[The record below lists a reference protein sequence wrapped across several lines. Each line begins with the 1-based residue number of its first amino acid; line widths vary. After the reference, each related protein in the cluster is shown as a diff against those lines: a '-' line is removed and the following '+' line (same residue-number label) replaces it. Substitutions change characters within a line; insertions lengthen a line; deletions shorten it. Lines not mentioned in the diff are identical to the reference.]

1 MKVTDCY
8 WEKANLGSKTAE
20 IEIEQNDVF
29 DSNTIIDIE
38 QQYEYV
44 VIKVPMK
51 MAGYNFGLTKLG
63 YTMTE
68 VQCRLS
74 KEYRDFD
81 FEDRL
86 IQRIMPHISFS
97 KIEDKESF
105 DALVKRITPGMFST
119 DRISLDPYYGLETAA
134 QRYKNWMTSAF
145 SGGTAQFLSLKYDNN
160 EVGFSMYKQDRDLV
174 EMILGGIFEEYQ
186 SRGIGIMTPTRHL
199 LYAKQTGEP
208 LKKVSTA
215 ISSNNSPVWKIYNHF
230 NFKIDNLF
238 YVYIK
243 HIE

>member
-8 WEKANLGSKTAE
+8 WEQANLGSKTAE

-29 DSNTIIDIE
+29 DCKTIADFE

-51 MAGYNFGLTKLG
+51 MAGFNFGLTRLG
-63 YTMTE
+63 YTMAE
-68 VQCRLS
+68 VQCKLS

-86 IQRIMPHISFS
+86 IQRMMPHISFC
-97 KIEDKESF
+97 KIEDNQSLC
-105 DALVKRITPGMFST
+105 ALVNKITPGMFST

-134 QRYKNWMTSAF
+134 QRYKNWMNSAF
-145 SGGTAQFLSLKYDNN
+145 SGGAAQFLSLKYDDN
-160 EVGFSMYKQDRDLV
+160 EVGFSMYKQEDGLV
-174 EMILGGIFEEYQ
+174 EMILGGIFEEFQ

-199 LYAKQTGEP
+199 LYAKQTGEII
-208 LKKVSTA
+208 KKVSTT
-215 ISSNNSPVWKIYNHF
+215 ISSNNTPVWKIYNHF
-230 NFKIDNLF
+230 DFKIDNLF
-238 YVYIK
+238 YVFVK
-243 HIE
+243 HI